1 VQLERREAIRKAQ
14 EQEMAKFEKLVQDA
28 ESWNKAM
35 LIDKYLDEME
45 KKPNLNQDERDYIA
59 WGRKRAFYLN
69 PLFIKGKL

>member
-1 VQLERREAIRKAQ
+1 
-14 EQEMAKFEKLVQDA
+14 LVQDA

-59 WGRKRAFYLN
+59 WGRKKAWLIN
-69 PLFIKGKL
+69 PLLTLDH